1 MPYAISET
9 VNEVWS
15 SNRCASNRNAFEE
28 SFSRLFLGHVDNRSR
43 CFLRKLCRC
52 FIDLG
57 LRTRSDDHLGPRVQ
71 GSLRHSQSDSTG
83 PSDDGDPLINE
94 HPQICSRISS
104 LTTSCLGT
112 FLRKNGT
119 FSVSL

>member
-28 SFSRLFLGHVDNRSR
+28 SFNRLFLGHVDNRSR
-43 CFLRKLCRC
+43 CFLRKLCQC

-57 LRTRSDDHLGPRVQ
+57 LRTRSDDHLGARVQ
-71 GSLRHSQSDSTG
+71 GSLRHCKPDSSG
-83 PSDDGDPLINE
+83 PSDDGDSLVNE
-94 HPQICSRISS
+94 HTQTCSRISA
-104 LTTSCLGT
+104 LTTSCPGT
-112 FLRKNGT
+112 FPGKNG
-119 FSVSL
+119 